1 MMIYFVTFIS
11 TIMAIIVILKLH
23 EYVSIKSGIEKVN
36 LRIVL
41 TPIMHADMKR
51 VWEQFF
57 EMYLFIFV
65 NSKTIP
71 TDKEFLKFRTAYGQ
85 MFYEIVG
92 ITQSKNYEDVFG
104 SKKAFKEYLNY
115 VFETYFKDEFVKLI
129 IDPILFDDG
138 AKPNTINKVVNR

>member
-1 MMIYFVTFIS
+1 MIYFVTSVS
-11 TIMAIIVILKLH
+11 TIIAIIVTLKLH
-23 EYVSIKSGIEKVN
+23 EYATLKSGIEKVN
-36 LRIVL
+36 LRLAL

-71 TDKEFLKFRTAYGQ
+71 TDKEFLKFRTAYGL
-85 MFYEIVG
+85 MFYEVVG
-92 ITQSKNYEDVFG
+92 INQFKTYEGVFG
-104 SKKAFKEYLNY
+104 SETAFKEYLNY

-129 IDPILFDDG
+129 IDPIIFDDG
-138 AKPNTINKVVNR
+138 ATPNTINKVVNR